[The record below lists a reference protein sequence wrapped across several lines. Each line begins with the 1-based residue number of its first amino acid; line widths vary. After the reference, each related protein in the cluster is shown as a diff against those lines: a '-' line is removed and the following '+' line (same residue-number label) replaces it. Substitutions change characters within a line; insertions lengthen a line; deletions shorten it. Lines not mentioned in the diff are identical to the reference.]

1 MTKKEFKSL
10 VRDMVYIGFNG
21 NKIRINAF
29 YFDYKEGEDTSTGK
43 FFRGYKYQVASNVKN
58 ISKADLLD
66 LFYKWVENGENL
78 PYYVD
83 YKFAQ
88 FDTDRFRVSLSTNT
102 R

>member
-1 MTKKEFKSL
+1 MTKKEFKAKCN
-10 VRDMVYIGFNG
+10 DMVYSGWNG

-29 YFDYKEGEDTSTGK
+29 YFDYQEGTDMATGK
-43 FFRGYKYQVASNVKN
+43 SFRGYKYQVASNVKN
-58 ISKADLLD
+58 ISKAKLFD

-88 FDTDRFRVSLSTNT
+88 FDTDRFRISLSTNT